1 MNLGLVITEKHTKL
15 RGFAC
20 PQAKREERREER
32 ERGRGNSNGVVGRGS
47 QTCIYKV
54 GRGVFEKKKR
64 FEKRFEKIWKEIER
78 KVSFLNKIWE

>member
-32 ERGRGNSNGVVGRGS
+32 ERGRGNSNGVVERGS
-47 QTCIYKV
+47 QTRIYKV
-54 GRGVFEKKKR
+54 RGRVFSKKKR
-64 FEKRFEKIWKEIER
+64 DLKGDLRRYGKKLR
-78 KVSFLNKIWE
+78 KG

>member
-32 ERGRGNSNGVVGRGS
+32 ERGRGNSNGVVERGS

-54 GRGVFEKKKR
+54 RERRFRKKKR
-64 FEKRFEKIWKEIER
+64 KLKEDLRRYGKKLREG
-78 KVSFLNKIWE
+78 